1 MIDAIKVKDEQRSFN
16 DSFTDVAS
24 VRKLGQIGNRFDTD
38 NEISR
43 IEMNNDQTY
52 DQIEEVAKQL

>member
-24 VRKLGQIGNRFDTD
+24 VRKLGQIGSRFDTD

-43 IEMNNDQTY
+43 IEVNNDQTY
-52 DQIEEVAKQL
+52 D

>member
-24 VRKLGQIGNRFDTD
+24 VRKLGQIGSRFDTD

-43 IEMNNDQTY
+43 IEVNNDQTY